1 MGSNMDSWE
10 KLLRLTEQG
19 KLTWQGRGLDTVSAS
34 FGTKLGDSVIVIS
47 VEDKEKEYATYKEGE
62 ISKCSVL
69 SLYING
75 CKVEEV
81 RGRPLHQLWRG
92 AWDNPYAPRLWNLLL
107 DKQGLLDGRKKS
119 RARAKLAEL
128 LDM

>member
-1 MGSNMDSWE
+1 MGSNVDFWE

-47 VEDKEKEYATYKEGE
+47 VEDKEKEYATYKGK

-69 SLYING
+69 SLYVNG

>member
-19 KLTWQGRGLDTVSAS
+19 KLIWQGRGLSTISAY
-34 FGTKLGDSVIVIS
+34 FETKLRDSVIVIS
-47 VEDKEKEYATYKEGE
+47 VEDKEKEYATYKGK

-69 SLYING
+69 SLYVNG

-81 RGRPLHQLWRG
+81 RGRPLHKLWRG

-107 DKQGLLDGRKKS
+107 DKQGLLDGRKK
-119 RARAKLAEL
+119 AGQEAKLAEL
-128 LDM
+128 PKV